1 MDTKQIY
8 GYHANNGTDAK
19 IWVSDRTVFIYIMEF
34 GYGSMPNRCDY
45 SFFCVGIVLR
55 REECKEVSPPCLFTF
70 L

>member
-8 GYHANNGTDAK
+8 GYHANNGTDTK

-45 SFFCVGIVLR
+45 SFFLWVL
-55 REECKEVSPPCLFTF
+55 F
-70 L
+70 